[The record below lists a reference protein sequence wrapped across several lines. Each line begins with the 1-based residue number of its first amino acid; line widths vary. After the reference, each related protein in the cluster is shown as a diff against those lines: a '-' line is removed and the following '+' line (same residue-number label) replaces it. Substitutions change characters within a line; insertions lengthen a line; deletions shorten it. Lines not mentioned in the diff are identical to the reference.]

1 MRFEMKSYGYKIY
14 LRDLKDELQRTEIA
28 EIEKIRPD
36 LLRYIEEGSDILI
49 GYSMQTHD
57 YEVA

>member
-57 YEVA
+57 Y